1 MFVSPPGPR
10 EISTWTNQPVQRRS
24 EFKIPIIIIE
34 NKQSQRAALDVM
46 RMWASADCRPQTVG
60 QICSSCARLR
70 NKGRVGGDGPRRR
83 LVFKGPAPVVWFLDL
98 LFGNLSAFPLAYP
111 FLFVGLSGSWVS
123 LRWKRKVE

>member
-60 QICSSCARLR
+60 QICIVVVQGYGIKA
-70 NKGRVGGDGPRRR
+70 G
-83 LVFKGPAPVVWFLDL
+83 LVVMVVAE
-98 LFGNLSAFPLAYP
+98 G
-111 FLFVGLSGSWVS
+111 
-123 LRWKRKVE
+123 